1 VQGALPLIHHDE
13 LDASDPSAPRG
24 SALSARPSVPSS
36 GALPEVHRD
45 EMFRRLVEGVSD
57 YAIFMLTPD
66 GRIASWNPGAERIK
80 GYKAHE
86 IVGEHFSRFYTPD
99 AIAAGWPDEE
109 LRRALRDGRFED
121 EGWRVRNDGTRFWAN
136 VVITTLR
143 ASDGELLGFS
153 KITRDLT
160 ERRQHE
166 ERLRES
172 ERMFRQLV
180 EVVEDYAIF
189 MLDPSGHI
197 ASWNLGAQRIN
208 GYSTA
213 EILGQHFSRLY
224 RAEDVARGLPQQA
237 LQIAAENG
245 RFEDEGWRVRKD
257 GSLLWANVIM
267 TAMYDEHGTLR
278 GYSEITRDLTERRL
292 QEQRLRESEESFRL
306 LVEGVKDH
314 AIILLDID
322 GKVRSW
328 NAGAERLQG
337 FEGDDV
343 VGRSASIF
351 YTEEDVAAG
360 KPQTELAIARNAG
373 SSQDTG
379 WRMRADGSRFWA
391 DVTLTPLRDRDGA
404 PRGFVQI
411 TRDMSERRRVQ
422 ELESEGKRINEFIA
436 MLAHELRNP
445 LAPIGNAVGILEK
458 VGNTPEIQWVKDLIG
473 RQVLH
478 LTRLVDDLLDVSRIT
493 SGKIQLRK
501 EPLELNALVHAATE
515 SVRPVVSTYEHAF
528 EVALAP
534 HPIHIE
540 GDPTRLTQVIVNL
553 VTNAS
558 KYTPNGGHV
567 RIAVEQRAATAYLH
581 VIDNG
586 IGMSKQLIE
595 QAFELFVQGDR
606 TLDRAEGGLGIGL
619 TLVKRI
625 VALHGGTVQANSA
638 GLGLGTEFTVSLPT
652 VRRFEETVGGKSADT
667 DAAASGRKVL
677 VVDDNVDAVTSL
689 ATLLTLSGHR
699 VVSAHNG
706 RDALRQAADDPPD
719 TILLDLGLP
728 GMDGYEVARRLRAL
742 PALASTRLIAM
753 TGYGQ
758 EEDRRATGEAG
769 FDGHLVKPVE
779 YADLLKAIEGD
790 GSSK

>member
-1 VQGALPLIHHDE
+1 MPG
-13 LDASDPSAPRG
+13 
-24 SALSARPSVPSS
+24 S

-57 YAIFMLTPD
+57 YAIFMLTPE

-86 IVGEHFSRFYTPD
+86 IVGEHFSRFYMAD
-99 AIAAGWPDEE
+99 AVNAGWPEEE
-109 LRRALRDGRFED
+109 LRRASQQGRFED
-121 EGWRVRNDGTRFWAN
+121 EGWRVRKDGTRFWAN
-136 VVITTLR
+136 VVITALR
-143 ASDGELLGFS
+143 ASDGALLGYS

-160 ERRQHE
+160 ERREHE

-172 ERMFRQLV
+172 ERVFRQLV

-189 MLDPSGHI
+189 MLDPSGHV
-197 ASWNLGAQRIN
+197 ASWNLGAQRIK
-208 GYSTA
+208 GYTAA

-224 RAEDVARGLPQQA
+224 RSEDVARGLPQHA
-237 LQIAAENG
+237 LKTAAEKG

-257 GSLLWANVIM
+257 GTLLWANVIL
-267 TAMYDEHGTLR
+267 TAIYDENGALR
-278 GYSEITRDLTERRL
+278 GYSKITRDLTERRL
-292 QEQRLRESEESFRL
+292 QEQRLKESEESLRL

-314 AIILLDID
+314 AIILLDSD
-322 GKVRSW
+322 GIVRSW

-337 FEGDDV
+337 FHADEVIGHD
-343 VGRSASIF
+343 AAMF
-351 YTEEDVAAG
+351 YTEEDVAAR

-373 SSQDTG
+373 SSQDVG
-379 WRMRADGSRFWA
+379 WRVKRDGTLFWA
-391 DVTLTPLRDRDGA
+391 DVTLTALRDREGR
-404 PRGFVQI
+404 PRGFAQI
-411 TRDMSERRRVQ
+411 MRDMSERRRVQ

-458 VGNTPEIQWVKDLIG
+458 VGTTPELQWVKDLIG

-501 EPLELNALVHAATE
+501 EALELNALVRAATD
-515 SVRPVVSTYEHAF
+515 SVRPTVTAYGHTF

-534 HPIHIE
+534 QPVHIV
-540 GDPTRLTQVIVNL
+540 GDPTRLTQVLVNL

-558 KYTPNGGHV
+558 KYTPNGGRV
-567 RIAVEQRAATAYLH
+567 RVSVEQRASTAYLH

-595 QAFELFVQGDR
+595 TAFDLFVQGER
-606 TLDRAEGGLGIGL
+606 MLDRAEGGLGIGL

-625 VALHGGTVQANSA
+625 VAMHGGTVQATSA
-638 GLGLGTEFTVSLPT
+638 GVGTGTEFTVSLPA
-652 VRRFEETVGGKSADT
+652 ADG
-667 DAAASGRKVL
+667 DAPARQTANGFAASASAGLKVL

-689 ATLLTLSGHR
+689 AALLGLSGHR
-699 VVSAHNG
+699 VVSAHSG
-706 RDALRQAADDPPD
+706 PDALRLAAADPPD
-719 TILLDLGLP
+719 TVLLDLGLP
-728 GMDGYEVARRLRAL
+728 GMDGFEVARRLRKM
-742 PALASTRLIAM
+742 PMLASTRLVAM

-758 EEDRRATGEAG
+758 EEDRRATEEAG
-769 FDGHLVKPVE
+769 FDAHLVKPVE
-779 YADLLKAIEGD
+779 YSDLLKAIER
-790 GSSK
+790 